1 MLPAVGYKSLC
12 STFSP
17 EGICCFDF
25 FQYDEVIYLND
36 CVILGRLASNRM
48 DVYFIFQYF
57 YCHNYKA
64 IQTNCLKYISK
75 N

>member
-17 EGICCFDF
+17 EKICYFDF

-36 CVILGRLASNRM
+36 CVILRRFASNRM

-57 YCHNYKA
+57 YCHNYIA